1 MFDKLKTFLRSG
13 SALSSASAAGED
25 GDGIHVSLPEL
36 LAQKRFV
43 PLLSF
48 DTPGFSKAE
57 GLGLHRSPFRGRGM
71 EFDEVRAYH
80 QGDDIRLID
89 WRVTA
94 RTGKTHTK
102 LYREERDRPVLFLG
116 DFRPRMHFGTRKAF
130 KSVVAARILAALAWA
145 SREHGD
151 KIGAIIMSSGHYF
164 KIAPHRQMRRLMEV
178 FNAVVSAAD
187 DEGKAKGVLFSDA
200 LAELRRVSKNGG
212 RVYIISDFYG
222 FDEECKK
229 HLTYI
234 SHHCDVVCI
243 QVFDVLEET
252 PPPPGTYRIS
262 DGSRSVT
269 IYTDDQKWRAEYEKL
284 FVEPRRDLESFCK
297 SRHIIYIA
305 LRTDKDMIQTVRRG
319 VLTAGEK

>member
-1 MFDKLKTFLRSG
+1 MFDRLKSFLRERETNPDSP
-13 SALSSASAAGED
+13 AFADE

-48 DTPGFSKAE
+48 DTLGYSKAE
-57 GLGLHRSPFRGRGM
+57 GIGLHRSPFRGRGM

-94 RTGKTHTK
+94 RTGKAHTK

-130 KSVVAARILAALAWA
+130 KSVVAARLLAALAWA
-145 SREHGD
+145 SRENGD
-151 KIGAIIMSSGHYF
+151 KIGAIVLSSDHYF
-164 KIAPHRQMRRLMEV
+164 KIAPHRQLRRLMEV
-178 FNAVVSAAD
+178 FNAVTVAAN
-187 DEGKAKGVLFSDA
+187 DEGKAKGIPLCDA

-212 RVYIISDFYG
+212 RVYVIGDFYG

-234 SHHCDVVCI
+234 SRHCDVICI
-243 QVFDVLEET
+243 QIFDALEET
-252 PPPPGTYRIS
+252 PPPPGAYRIS
-262 DGSRSVT
+262 DGHRIVT
-269 IYTDDQKWRAEYEKL
+269 IYTDDEKWCEEYKKM
-284 FVEPRRDLESFCK
+284 FVEPRRDLENFCK
-297 SRHIIYIA
+297 SRHIVYIG
-305 LRTDKDMIQTVRRG
+305 LRTDQDMAQVVRRG
-319 VLTAGEK
+319 VLSAGGK

>member
-1 MFDKLKTFLRSG
+1 MFDKLKTFLRSKTD
-13 SALSSASAAGED
+13 SSVRNGGD
-25 GDGIHVSLPEL
+25 GDGVHVTLPEL

-48 DTPGFSKAE
+48 DKTGFSKAE
-57 GLGLHRSPFRGRGM
+57 GLGVHRSPFRGRGM

-94 RTGKTHTK
+94 RTGKAHTK

-116 DFRPRMHFGTRKAF
+116 DFRAGMRFGTKKAF
-130 KSVVAARILAALAWA
+130 KSVVAARVLAALAWA

-151 KIGAIIMSSGHYF
+151 KIGAIVMSENHYF

-178 FNAVVSAAD
+178 FNAVITAAD
-187 DEGKAKGVLFSDA
+187 DDGTAGGATLEDA

-212 RVYIISDFYG
+212 RVYIVSDFYG
-222 FDEECKK
+222 FDDECKK

-234 SHHCDVVCI
+234 ARQCDVVCV

-262 DGSRSVT
+262 DGKRGAT
-269 IYTDDQKWRAEYEKL
+269 IYTDDKKWREAYEKM

-297 SRHIIYIA
+297 SRHIVYIA
-305 LRTDKDMIQTVRRG
+305 LRTDWDIAQTVRRG
-319 VLTAGEK
+319 VLTAEEKR